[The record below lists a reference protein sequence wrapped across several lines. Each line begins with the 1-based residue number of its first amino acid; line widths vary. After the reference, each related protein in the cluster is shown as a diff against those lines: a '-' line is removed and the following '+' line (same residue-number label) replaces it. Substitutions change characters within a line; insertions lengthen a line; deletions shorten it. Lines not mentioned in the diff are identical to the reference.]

1 MPAAR
6 QEPPRLK
13 NNALGDVEWQSA
25 QKELDVARVLK
36 DAEHWSHA
44 VFHAQQAAEHV
55 IKAAMLRTCGVT
67 GDEFRG
73 SNGHSLRSLMQQTGL
88 TSPVAHDALDR
99 LSKAYLASRYAAF
112 PPRGTPSTPFS
123 AYSSHDADEALVSAS
138 ALVEWGRSTEQ
149 VEPSL
154 TASQVGVEAMDTDE

>member
-1 MPAAR
+1 M
-6 QEPPRLK
+6 
-13 NNALGDVEWQSA
+13 
-25 QKELDVARVLK
+25 ARVLK

-112 PPRGTPSTPFS
+112 PPRGAVAHCEPGGRRSDGYGRVSMKPDLS
-123 AYSSHDADEALVSAS
+123 AQYWCGCQSADLQPV
-138 ALVEWGRSTEQ
+138 
-149 VEPSL
+149 P
-154 TASQVGVEAMDTDE
+154 D

>member
-1 MPAAR
+1 MSWAV
-6 QEPPRLK
+6 
-13 NNALGDVEWQSA
+13 VEQ
-25 QKELDVARVLK
+25 LI
-36 DAEHWSHA
+36 
-44 VFHAQQAAEHV
+44 FHAQQAAEHV

-123 AYSSHDADEALVSAS
+123 AYSSHDADEALASAS
-138 ALVEWGRSTEQ
+138 ALVESGWSGAAAPSRWSRRS
-149 VEPSL
+149 L
-154 TASQVGVEAMDTDE
+154 RARWASKRWIRTSEHEA